1 MIAKTVTRPGRRRST
16 VLVCGL
22 AGALVLGAALAGD
35 PAAARRVRSDPGAV
49 GLLRAAADAARRVPY
64 EGRRFLTTWSRSR
77 SSTSRVAVSH
87 TPGGGLRYRSGSGT
101 GAGSGEGYRPDSAAG
116 DPTGFTPATL
126 DLLTRNYSVVRGADS
141 AVCGRSARV
150 VEARRE
156 DGSPAGRFWIDS
168 ETGLMLYREL
178 IDATGRPV
186 VATGFS
192 EISYAV
198 PAQVPAP
205 YALGVPRGGAARFP
219 ATGGQGTAAVW
230 GDRLD
235 GAALAT
241 LRDHGWPV
249 PKVLPGRLTL
259 HDARRDTAGGAVHL
273 SYSDGLAAVSVF
285 VQPGAIDER
294 GLPGW
299 QKTVRR
305 GRTIFHRESLRRW
318 AVSAGN
324 GYVYTVL
331 TDAPQSTA
339 DTVAASLPHDTT
351 SFWTRVSRGA
361 RRLAGTVNPFD

>member
-1 MIAKTVTRPGRRRST
+1 MIAQTVTRPGRRRST

-22 AGALVLGAALAGD
+22 AGALALGAALAGD

-64 EGRRFLTTWSRSR
+64 EGRRFMTTWSRSR
-77 SSTSRVAVSH
+77 SSTSRVTVSH
-87 TPGGGLRYRSGSGT
+87 MPGDGVRYRSGT
-101 GAGSGEGYRPDSAAG
+101 GSGDGYQPDADGG
-116 DPTGFTPATL
+116 DPTGFTAATL
-126 DLLTRNYSVVRGADS
+126 DLLTRNYSVVRAADA
-141 AVCGRSARV
+141 AVCGRHARV

-168 ETGLMLYREL
+168 ETGLLLHREL
-178 IDATGRPV
+178 IDATGRRV

-192 EISYAV
+192 EISYTV
-198 PAQVPAP
+198 PAAEPAP
-205 YALGVPRGGAARFP
+205 YGLGAPRGGAARFP
-219 ATGGQGTAAVW
+219 ATSGQGAASVW

-235 GAALAT
+235 GADLAD
-241 LRDHGWPV
+241 LRDGGWPV
-249 PKVLPGRLTL
+249 PKALPGRLTL
-259 HDARRDTAGGAVHL
+259 HDARRDTGGGAVHL

-285 VQPGAIDER
+285 VQPGVIDER
-294 GLPGW
+294 GLSGW

-318 AVSAGN
+318 AVSAGD

-339 DTVAASLPHDTT
+339 DAVAASLPHDST

-361 RRLAGTVNPFD
+361 RRLAGTANPFD